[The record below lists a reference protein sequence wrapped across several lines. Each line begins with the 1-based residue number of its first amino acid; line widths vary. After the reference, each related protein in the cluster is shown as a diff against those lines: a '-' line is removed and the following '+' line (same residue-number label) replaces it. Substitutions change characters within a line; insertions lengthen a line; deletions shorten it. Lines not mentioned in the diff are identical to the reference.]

1 MDILRFMAALLVV
14 IYHYFYFATHSI
26 VFYKP
31 DTFYTINF
39 FNIFNFNLSKLIDS
53 TTVYGYLGVQIFFV
67 ISGFIILYTAENK
80 SAREFIISRV
90 SRLWPAIAIGS
101 TISYILYLLLGHSDH
116 LPDIDFI
123 NYIFNF
129 FGLTITPL
137 RPLFATNFIQTLL
150 GSNLDLEYFDGA
162 MWTLSREVGFYLMIL
177 MLIFFKQIKNIRYYA
192 LIWIFSSLMTFIFA
206 TQSPNYY
213 IHGLALYLQMDYACF
228 FTIGIF
234 AYLFFYKNTQT
245 TVSKKKREYIS
256 SIIIIFGFVLSIVLS
271 IYNVYDQA
279 KVFNLNQVNNANPII
294 ASMVFILAIVFFIK
308 IIHRK
313 KEIKNGNKNI
323 EHIYSEKTLKY
334 ISIAGG
340 MSYTLYIIHQ
350 FNMYRIIANYN
361 KDLNISIM
369 HDSHHNQ
376 WTYTNTFLA
385 LISIV
390 IVTLIIYI
398 YLEKPLI
405 KWTKNML

>member
-1 MDILRFMAALLVV
+1 MKNRFIHMDILRFMAALLVV

-80 SAREFIISRV
+80 TAKDFIISRI
-90 SRLWPAIAIGS
+90 SRLWPALAIGS
-101 TISYILYLLLGHSDH
+101 TIAYVLYIILGYHDH
-116 LPDIDFI
+116 LPNITFT

-137 RPLFATNFIQTLL
+137 RPLLATNFMQTLL

-192 LIWIFSSLMTFIFA
+192 LIWICSSLMTFIFA

-228 FTIGIF
+228 FTLGIF
-234 AYLFFYKNTQT
+234 SYLFFCKKENT
-245 TVSKKKREYIS
+245 IS
-256 SIIIIFGFVLSIVLS
+256 LFGLILSVFLS

-279 KVFNLNQVNNANPII
+279 KVFNFNHINTANPII
-294 ASMVFILAIVFFIK
+294 ASLIFIIGIIFFIK
-308 IIHRK
+308 IISSNSTINL
-313 KEIKNGNKNI
+313 ENK
-323 EHIYSEKTLKY
+323 YSIKTLKY
-334 ISIAGG
+334 INIAGG

-361 KDLNISIM
+361 KDVNISSIYG
-369 HDSHHNQ
+369 SQYNQ
-376 WTYTNTFLA
+376 WTYANTFLA

-390 IVTLIIYI
+390 IITVIIYV
-398 YLEKPLI
+398 YLERPLI

>member
-228 FTIGIF
+228 FTLGIF
-234 AYLFFYKNTQT
+234 SYLFFCKKENT
-245 TVSKKKREYIS
+245 IS
-256 SIIIIFGFVLSIVLS
+256 LFGLILSVFLS

-279 KVFNLNQVNNANPII
+279 KVFNFNHINTANPII
-294 ASMVFILAIVFFIK
+294 ASLIFIIGIIFFIK
-308 IIHRK
+308 IISSNSTIDL
-313 KEIKNGNKNI
+313 ENK
-323 EHIYSEKTLKY
+323 YSTLKE
-334 ISIAGG
+334 
-340 MSYTLYIIHQ
+340 
-350 FNMYRIIANYN
+350 
-361 KDLNISIM
+361 
-369 HDSHHNQ
+369 
-376 WTYTNTFLA
+376 
-385 LISIV
+385 LI
-390 IVTLIIYI
+390 
-398 YLEKPLI
+398 
-405 KWTKNML
+405 N